1 MGPPETRVSASAVQA
16 IGQGRGAAELPGRS
30 LRILFVTSR
39 FPHPPLKG
47 DQLRAWHQI
56 RRLGE
61 RHLITLA
68 YLARGPA
75 AAHEALAGSCERI
88 VAVPFGPAAMARG
101 LLRGLFSRLPLQ
113 ASLYRTPA
121 MRKALRRLTTDPFDL
136 VHVQLA
142 RMAPYLEEGVCPR
155 PWVVDLVDALSLGME
170 RRVREEWGPARLVA
184 RIEARRLRR
193 YERELGARADRTVVV
208 SRRDREAIGD
218 VPGLC
223 IVPNAVDLEAFPFAG
238 HDREPATVVFSGNMG
253 YFPNVN
259 AAVWFA
265 REVLPRV
272 RRVLSEARFL
282 IVGARPTRA
291 VRSLVKDPAV
301 TVTGQVE
308 DVGPYLRRATVA
320 VAPMRSG
327 SGQQF
332 KILEA
337 MASGA
342 PIVATAAEAEQVG
355 AEHDRELLVADEPSA
370 FAEAVLALLLDP
382 ARAQGLAER
391 ARRLVERHFTWQSS
405 VDALEAVYES
415 ALLERSPGRKALAAR
430 PF

>member
-1 MGPPETRVSASAVQA
+1 VSASAFQA
-16 IGQGRGAAELPGRS
+16 IGEGPEAAPPGRS

-56 RRLGE
+56 RGLGR
-61 RHLITLA
+61 RHRITLA
-68 YLARGPA
+68 YLARGA
-75 AAHEALAGSCERI
+75 AASHDVLADSCERI
-88 VAVPFGPAAMARG
+88 VAVPFGPAGMARG
-101 LLRGLFSRLPLQ
+101 LLRGLFSALPFQ
-113 ASLYRTPA
+113 ASLYQTPA
-121 MRKALRRLTTDPFDL
+121 MRAALRLLATDRFDL

-170 RRVREEWGPARLVA
+170 RRSRAEWGAARLVA
-184 RIEARRLRR
+184 RVEAKRLRR
-193 YERELGARADRTVVV
+193 YERGLAVTADRTVVV

-218 VPGLC
+218 LPGLC
-223 IVPNAVDLEAFPFAG
+223 IVPNAVDLEAFPFSDQG
-238 HDREPATVVFSGNMG
+238 REPGTLVFSGNMG
-253 YFPNVN
+253 YFPNAN

-272 RRVLSEARFL
+272 RRARPDARFL
-282 IVGARPTRA
+282 IVGARPARSVRA
-291 VRSLVKDPAV
+291 LANDPAV
-301 TVTGQVE
+301 TITGRV
-308 DVGPYLRRATVA
+308 DSVGSYLRRAAVA
-320 VAPMRSG
+320 VVPMRSG

-342 PIVATAAEAEQVG
+342 PLVATAAEAEQIG
-355 AEHDRELLVADEPSA
+355 AENGRELLVADEASA
-370 FAEAVLALLLDP
+370 FAEAVLALLTDP
-382 ARAQGLAER
+382 LRAAALAER
-391 ARRLVERHFTWQSS
+391 ARRLVEARFSWRHS
-405 VDALEAVYES
+405 VDALEAVYE
-415 ALLERSPGRKALAAR
+415 AAVLERSHRADGVAR

>member
-1 MGPPETRVSASAVQA
+1 MSASAVPA
-16 IGQGRGAAELPGRS
+16 PLERAEAATPKSRS
-30 LRILFVTSR
+30 LRILFLTSR

-56 RRLGE
+56 RLLGQ
-61 RHLITLA
+61 RHRVTLV

-75 AAHEALAGSCERI
+75 ASHDALAGSCERI
-88 VAVPFGPAAMARG
+88 VAVPFGAAAMVRG
-101 LLRGLFSRLPLQ
+101 LLRGLFSPLPLQ
-113 ASLYRTPA
+113 ASLYATPA
-121 MRKALRRLTTDPFDL
+121 MRAALRGLATQPFDL

-155 PWVVDLVDALSLGME
+155 PWVVDLVDALSLGMA
-170 RRVREEWGPARLVA
+170 RRGREEWGPARLVA
-184 RIEARRLRR
+184 RIETERLRR
-193 YERELGARADRTVVV
+193 YERELGATADRTVVV

-218 VPGLC
+218 LPGLC
-223 IVPNAVDLEAFPFAG
+223 VVPNAVDLEAFPFAG
-238 HDREPATVVFSGNMG
+238 REREPATVVFSGNMG

-272 RRVLSEARFL
+272 RQVLPETRFL
-282 IVGARPTRA
+282 IVGARPARS
-291 VRSLVKDPAV
+291 VRGLAKDPGV
-301 TVTGQVE
+301 TVTGRVDE
-308 DVGPYLRRATVA
+308 VGPYLRRATVA

-342 PIVATAAEAEQVG
+342 PVVATPAEAEQVG
-355 AEHDRELLVADEPSA
+355 AEHDRELLVADEA
-370 FAEAVLALLLDP
+370 TGFAESVLALLTDP
-382 ARAQGLAER
+382 ARAGRLAEK
-391 ARRLVERHFTWQSS
+391 ARRLVEKQFTWRHS
-405 VDALEAVYES
+405 VDALEAVYAS
-415 ALLERSPGRKALAAR
+415 ALQEPSHGAAAVARSS
-430 PF
+430 

>member
-1 MGPPETRVSASAVQA
+1 VSASAVQA
-16 IGQGRGAAELPGRS
+16 IGEGSRAAAPLGRS

-39 FPHPPLKG
+39 FPYPPLKG

-61 RHLITLA
+61 RHRITLV

-75 AAHEALAGSCERI
+75 AAHEVLAASCERI
-88 VAVPFGPAAMARG
+88 VAVPFGPAAMAGG
-101 LLRGLFSRLPLQ
+101 LLRGLLSALPFQ
-113 ASLYRTPA
+113 ASLYQTPA
-121 MRKALRRLTTDPFDL
+121 MRAALRSLAAEEFDL

-170 RRVREEWGPARLVA
+170 RRGREERGPARIVA
-184 RIEARRLRR
+184 RIEAKRLRR
-193 YERELGARADRTVVV
+193 YERELGAIADRTVVV

-218 VPGLC
+218 LPGLS

-238 HDREPATVVFSGNMG
+238 AGREPATVVFSGNMG

-272 RRVLSEARFL
+272 RQARPDARFL
-282 IVGARPTRA
+282 IVGARPA
-291 VRSLVKDPAV
+291 PSVRGLLKDPAV
-301 TVTGQVE
+301 TVTGPVE
-308 DVGPYLRRATVA
+308 DIGSYLRRATVA
-320 VAPMRSG
+320 VVPMRSG

-342 PIVATAAEAEQVG
+342 PVVATAAEAEQVG
-355 AEHDRELLVADEPSA
+355 AEHDLELLVADEPSA
-370 FAEAVLALLLDP
+370 FAQAVVDLLADP
-382 ARAQGLAER
+382 ARAAGLANK
-391 ARRLVERHFTWQSS
+391 ARGLVERHFSWRHS
-405 VDALEAVYES
+405 VEALEAVWEA
-415 ALLERSPGRKALAAR
+415 ALHERAKSGDGVAR
-430 PF
+430 RR